1 MDFGRCQATFFVPT
15 WQKDRNWPVFCP
27 SLSMY
32 FWKRNK
38 DSVMENKENLDE
50 NPASAAQQPDN
61 LATDE
66 LTTDEAIT
74 VNGGEVNE
82 VTAGETT
89 SDPTSRELAELK
101 DKYLRLYADFENFRR
116 RTAKEK
122 LELISNANEGLLQA
136 LIPVVDDFERA
147 MQSIDKTDD
156 IAAVKEGVSL
166 IYTKLFKTLENK
178 GLKPMVSKGE
188 PFNADLHES
197 VTQFP
202 APSDDMKGKVID
214 EVEKGYYLNDKVI
227 RFAKVIVGS

>member
-1 MDFGRCQATFFVPT
+1 
-15 WQKDRNWPVFCP
+15 
-27 SLSMY
+27 
-32 FWKRNK
+32 
-38 DSVMENKENLDE
+38 MENKDILDE
-50 NPASAAQQPDN
+50 ETSGNTQQPDN
-61 LATDE
+61 L
-66 LTTDEAIT
+66 TTDEATT
-74 VNGGEVNE
+74 VNGGEPEESAVEN
-82 VTAGETT
+82 TAEGFVAETEKIG
-89 SDPTSRELAELK
+89 SELAELK

-122 LELISNANEGLLQA
+122 LELIGNANEGVLQA

-147 MQSIDKTDD
+147 MQSMETAEDVS
-156 IAAVKEGVSL
+156 AVKEGVSL
-166 IYTKLFKTLENK
+166 IYNKLFKTLESK

-202 APSDDMKGKVID
+202 APTEDLKGKVID

>member
-1 MDFGRCQATFFVPT
+1 
-15 WQKDRNWPVFCP
+15 
-27 SLSMY
+27 
-32 FWKRNK
+32 
-38 DSVMENKENLDE
+38 
-50 NPASAAQQPDN
+50 
-61 LATDE
+61 
-66 LTTDEAIT
+66 
-74 VNGGEVNE
+74 
-82 VTAGETT
+82 
-89 SDPTSRELAELK
+89 
-101 DKYLRLYADFENFRR
+101 
-116 RTAKEK
+116 
-122 LELISNANEGLLQA
+122 LLQA

-178 GLKPMVSKGE
+178 GLKPMVSRGE
-188 PFNADLHES
+188 TFNADLHES